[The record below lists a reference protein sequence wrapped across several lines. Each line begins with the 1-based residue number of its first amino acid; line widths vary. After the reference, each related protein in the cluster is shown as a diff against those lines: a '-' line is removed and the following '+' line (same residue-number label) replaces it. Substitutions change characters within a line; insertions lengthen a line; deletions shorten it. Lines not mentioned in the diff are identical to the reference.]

1 MSMKLY
7 ILLQFDSYL
16 SQADSENLVEL
27 IRSITGRIEAP
38 DGLLKV
44 NINPLLVMMQLQA
57 VGDSIGKRFPKTTS
71 RL

>member
-7 ILLQFDSYL
+7 ILLKFDSYL
-16 SQADSENLVEL
+16 SQADSENIVEL
-27 IRSITGRIEAP
+27 LHSVTGRIEAP

-57 VGDSIGKRFPKTTS
+57 VGHSIGQRFPKTTS
-71 RL
+71 RF